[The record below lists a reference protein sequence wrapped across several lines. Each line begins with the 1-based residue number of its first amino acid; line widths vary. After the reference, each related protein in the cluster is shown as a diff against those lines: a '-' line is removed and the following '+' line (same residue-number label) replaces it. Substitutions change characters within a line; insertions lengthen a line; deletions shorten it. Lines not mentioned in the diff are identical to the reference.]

1 MNLNIF
7 DRYLLIINIIALVIY
22 GIKVLVYKHQTRD
35 WFEKLCMFIVLLGGS
50 AGILLMIILFDR
62 KAVKENMMSRVF
74 TLCMLVIQAILLLI
88 VKGYHGDQI
97 HIDFWDYLMQHRIL
111 LIYLAVVNILTIIV
125 FGVDK
130 MNAKSNRQRVRIVT
144 LLGLAFI
151 GGSVGALIGMY
162 GFHHKTKKAYFT
174 VGGAVDFA
182 DAGCCIVLCD
192 EYGNVT
198 YEIYKCNGRRIC
210 LPQ

>member
-1 MNLNIF
+1 MTLNIF

-174 VGGAVDFA
+174 VGVPL
-182 DAGCCIVLCD
+182 ILLMQVVVLFYVMNMGIFFG
-192 EYGNVT
+192 EVS
-198 YEIYKCNGRRIC
+198 
-210 LPQ
+210 

>member
-62 KAVKENMMSRVF
+62 KAVKENKMSRVF

-174 VGGAVDFA
+174 VGVPL
-182 DAGCCIVLCD
+182 ILLMQVVVLFYVMNMGIFFG
-192 EYGNVT
+192 EVS
-198 YEIYKCNGRRIC
+198 
-210 LPQ
+210 

>member
-144 LLGLAFI
+144 LLGLAFT

-174 VGGAVDFA
+174 VGVPL
-182 DAGCCIVLCD
+182 ILLMQVVVLFYVMNMGIFFG
-192 EYGNVT
+192 EVS
-198 YEIYKCNGRRIC
+198 
-210 LPQ
+210 

>member
-174 VGGAVDFA
+174 VGVPL
-182 DAGCCIVLCD
+182 ILLMQVVVLFYVMNMGIFFGD
-192 EYGNVT
+192 VS
-198 YEIYKCNGRRIC
+198 
-210 LPQ
+210 

>member
-50 AGILLMIILFDR
+50 AGILFMIILFDR

-74 TLCMLVIQAILLLI
+74 TLCVLVIQAILLLR

-174 VGGAVDFA
+174 VGVPL
-182 DAGCCIVLCD
+182 ILLMQVVVLFYVMNMGIFFG
-192 EYGNVT
+192 EVS
-198 YEIYKCNGRRIC
+198 
-210 LPQ
+210 

>member
-35 WFEKLCMFIVLLGGS
+35 WFEKLCMFIVLLGCS

-174 VGGAVDFA
+174 VGVPL
-182 DAGCCIVLCD
+182 ILLMQVVVLF
-192 EYGNVT
+192 YVMNMGM
-198 YEIYKCNGRRIC
+198 
-210 LPQ
+210 

>member
-130 MNAKSNRQRVRIVT
+130 MNAKSNRQRVRIVA

-174 VGGAVDFA
+174 VGVPL
-182 DAGCCIVLCD
+182 ILLMQVVVLFYVMNMGIFFG
-192 EYGNVT
+192 EVS
-198 YEIYKCNGRRIC
+198 
-210 LPQ
+210 

>member
-35 WFEKLCMFIVLLGGS
+35 WFEKLCMFIALLGGS

-111 LIYLAVVNILTIIV
+111 LIYLAVVNILTII
-125 FGVDK
+125 
-130 MNAKSNRQRVRIVT
+130 
-144 LLGLAFI
+144 
-151 GGSVGALIGMY
+151 
-162 GFHHKTKKAYFT
+162 
-174 VGGAVDFA
+174 DFA

-198 YEIYKCNGRRIC
+198 YEIYKCNGRRIRW
-210 LPQ
+210 PQ

>member
-74 TLCMLVIQAILLLI
+74 TLCMLVIQAILLMI

-111 LIYLAVVNILTIIV
+111 LIYLAVVNILTFIV

-130 MNAKSNRQRVRIVT
+130 MNAKFNRQRVRIVT

-174 VGGAVDFA
+174 VGVPL
-182 DAGCCIVLCD
+182 ILLMQVVVLFYVMNMGIFFG
-192 EYGNVT
+192 EVS
-198 YEIYKCNGRRIC
+198 
-210 LPQ
+210 

>member
-22 GIKVLVYKHQTRD
+22 GIKVLVYKHPTRD

-174 VGGAVDFA
+174 VGVPL
-182 DAGCCIVLCD
+182 ILLMQVVVLFYVMNMGIFFG
-192 EYGNVT
+192 EVS
-198 YEIYKCNGRRIC
+198 
-210 LPQ
+210 

>member
-88 VKGYHGDQI
+88 VKGHHGDQI

-111 LIYLAVVNILTIIV
+111 LIYLAVVNILAIIV

-174 VGGAVDFA
+174 VGVPL
-182 DAGCCIVLCD
+182 ILLMQVVVLFYVMNMGIFFG
-192 EYGNVT
+192 EVS
-198 YEIYKCNGRRIC
+198 
-210 LPQ
+210 

>member
-174 VGGAVDFA
+174 VGVPL
-182 DAGCCIVLCD
+182 ILRMQVVVLF
-192 EYGNVT
+192 YVMNMGM
-198 YEIYKCNGRRIC
+198 
-210 LPQ
+210 

>member
-62 KAVKENMMSRVF
+62 KAVKENMMSSVF

-174 VGGAVDFA
+174 VGVPL
-182 DAGCCIVLCD
+182 ILLMQVVVLFYVMNMGIFFG
-192 EYGNVT
+192 EVS
-198 YEIYKCNGRRIC
+198 
-210 LPQ
+210 

>member
-130 MNAKSNRQRVRIVT
+130 MNAKSNRQRVRIVI

-174 VGGAVDFA
+174 VGVPL
-182 DAGCCIVLCD
+182 ILLMQVVVLFYVMNMGIFFG
-192 EYGNVT
+192 EVS
-198 YEIYKCNGRRIC
+198 
-210 LPQ
+210 

>member
-35 WFEKLCMFIVLLGGS
+35 WFEKLCMFIVSLGGS

-174 VGGAVDFA
+174 VGVPL
-182 DAGCCIVLCD
+182 ILLMQVVVLFYVMNMGIFFG
-192 EYGNVT
+192 EVS
-198 YEIYKCNGRRIC
+198 
-210 LPQ
+210 

>member
-50 AGILLMIILFDR
+50 AGILLMIIFFDR

-174 VGGAVDFA
+174 VGVPL
-182 DAGCCIVLCD
+182 ILLMQVVVLFYVMNMGIFFG
-192 EYGNVT
+192 EVS
-198 YEIYKCNGRRIC
+198 
-210 LPQ
+210 

>member
-111 LIYLAVVNILTIIV
+111 LIYLAVVNILTFIV

-174 VGGAVDFA
+174 VGVPL
-182 DAGCCIVLCD
+182 ILLMQVVVLFYVMNMGIFFG
-192 EYGNVT
+192 EVS
-198 YEIYKCNGRRIC
+198 
-210 LPQ
+210 

>member
-35 WFEKLCMFIVLLGGS
+35 WFEMLCMFIVLLGGS

-174 VGGAVDFA
+174 VGVPL
-182 DAGCCIVLCD
+182 ILLMQVVVLF
-192 EYGNVT
+192 YVMNMGM
-198 YEIYKCNGRRIC
+198 
-210 LPQ
+210 

>member
-1 MNLNIF
+1 MAKRGITLMNLNIF

-174 VGGAVDFA
+174 VGVPL
-182 DAGCCIVLCD
+182 ILLMQVVVLFYVMNMGIFFG
-192 EYGNVT
+192 EVS
-198 YEIYKCNGRRIC
+198 
-210 LPQ
+210 

>member
-174 VGGAVDFA
+174 VGVPL
-182 DAGCCIVLCD
+182 ILLMQVVVLFYVMNMGIFFR
-192 EYGNVT
+192 EVS
-198 YEIYKCNGRRIC
+198 
-210 LPQ
+210 

>member
-50 AGILLMIILFDR
+50 AGSLLMIILFDR

-111 LIYLAVVNILTIIV
+111 LIYLAVVNMLTIIV

-174 VGGAVDFA
+174 VGVPL
-182 DAGCCIVLCD
+182 ILLMQVVVLFYVMNMGIFFG
-192 EYGNVT
+192 EVS
-198 YEIYKCNGRRIC
+198 
-210 LPQ
+210 

>member
-111 LIYLAVVNILTIIV
+111 LIYLAVVNMLTIIV

-174 VGGAVDFA
+174 VGVPL
-182 DAGCCIVLCD
+182 ILLMQVVVLFYVMNMGIFFG
-192 EYGNVT
+192 EVS
-198 YEIYKCNGRRIC
+198 
-210 LPQ
+210 

>member
-22 GIKVLVYKHQTRD
+22 GIKVLIYKHQTRD
-35 WFEKLCMFIVLLGGS
+35 WFEKFCMFIALLGGS

-174 VGGAVDFA
+174 VGVPL
-182 DAGCCIVLCD
+182 ILLMQVVVLF
-192 EYGNVT
+192 YVMNMGM
-198 YEIYKCNGRRIC
+198 
-210 LPQ
+210 

>member
-130 MNAKSNRQRVRIVT
+130 MNAKSNRQRGRIVT

-174 VGGAVDFA
+174 VGVPL
-182 DAGCCIVLCD
+182 ILLMQVVVLFYVMD
-192 EYGNVT
+192 M
-198 YEIYKCNGRRIC
+198 RIFFGEVS
-210 LPQ
+210 

>member
-22 GIKVLVYKHQTRD
+22 GIKVLVYKHQIRD

-74 TLCMLVIQAILLLI
+74 TLCVLVIQAILLLI

-174 VGGAVDFA
+174 VGVPL
-182 DAGCCIVLCD
+182 ILLMQVVVLFYVMNMGIFFG
-192 EYGNVT
+192 EVS
-198 YEIYKCNGRRIC
+198 
-210 LPQ
+210 

>member
-144 LLGLAFI
+144 LLELAFI

-174 VGGAVDFA
+174 VGVPL
-182 DAGCCIVLCD
+182 ILLMQVVVLFYVMNMGIFFG
-192 EYGNVT
+192 EVS
-198 YEIYKCNGRRIC
+198 
-210 LPQ
+210 

>member
-35 WFEKLCMFIVLLGGS
+35 WFEKLCMVLALLGGS

-74 TLCMLVIQAILLLI
+74 TLCMLVIQVILLLI
-88 VKGYHGDQI
+88 VKGYHGEQM
-97 HIDFWDYLMQHRIL
+97 HIDFWDYLMQHRGL
-111 LIYLAVVNILTIIV
+111 LIYLAAVNILTIIV

-130 MNAKSNRQRVRIVT
+130 MNARANRQRVRIVT
-144 LLGLAFI
+144 LLGLALI

-174 VGGAVDFA
+174 VGVPL
-182 DAGCCIVLCD
+182 ILLMQVVVLFYVMNMGIFFR
-192 EYGNVT
+192 EVS
-198 YEIYKCNGRRIC
+198 
-210 LPQ
+210 

>member
-35 WFEKLCMFIVLLGGS
+35 WFEKLCMLIVLLGGS

-111 LIYLAVVNILTIIV
+111 LIYLAVVNILTFIV

-174 VGGAVDFA
+174 VGVPL
-182 DAGCCIVLCD
+182 ILLMQVVVLFYVMNMGIFFG
-192 EYGNVT
+192 EVS
-198 YEIYKCNGRRIC
+198 
-210 LPQ
+210 

>member
-111 LIYLAVVNILTIIV
+111 LIYLAVVNMLTIIV

-174 VGGAVDFA
+174 VGVPL
-182 DAGCCIVLCD
+182 ILLMQVVVLFYVMNMGIFFG
-192 EYGNVT
+192 EV
-198 YEIYKCNGRRIC
+198 
-210 LPQ
+210 

>member
-162 GFHHKTKKAYFT
+162 GFHHKTKKAYFS
-174 VGGAVDFA
+174 VGVPL
-182 DAGCCIVLCD
+182 ILLMQVVVLFYVMNMGIFFG
-192 EYGNVT
+192 EVS
-198 YEIYKCNGRRIC
+198 
-210 LPQ
+210 

>member
-162 GFHHKTKKAYFT
+162 GFHHKTKKTYFT
-174 VGGAVDFA
+174 VGVPL
-182 DAGCCIVLCD
+182 ILLMQVVVLF
-192 EYGNVT
+192 YVMNM
-198 YEIYKCNGRRIC
+198 RIFFGEVS
-210 LPQ
+210 

>member
-1 MNLNIF
+1 MKLNIF

-174 VGGAVDFA
+174 VGVPL
-182 DAGCCIVLCD
+182 ILLMQVVVLFYVMNMGIFFG
-192 EYGNVT
+192 EVS
-198 YEIYKCNGRRIC
+198 
-210 LPQ
+210 

>member
-174 VGGAVDFA
+174 VGVPL
-182 DAGCCIVLCD
+182 ILLMQVVVLFYVMNMGIFFVRCH
-192 EYGNVT
+192 
-198 YEIYKCNGRRIC
+198 NGKIC
-210 LPQ
+210 

>member
-22 GIKVLVYKHQTRD
+22 GIKVLVYKYQTRD

-174 VGGAVDFA
+174 VGVPL
-182 DAGCCIVLCD
+182 ILLMQVVVLFYVMNMGIFFG
-192 EYGNVT
+192 EVS
-198 YEIYKCNGRRIC
+198 
-210 LPQ
+210 

>member
-7 DRYLLIINIIALVIY
+7 DRYLLIINIIALMIY

-174 VGGAVDFA
+174 VGVPL
-182 DAGCCIVLCD
+182 ILLMQVVVLFYVMNMGIFFG
-192 EYGNVT
+192 EVS
-198 YEIYKCNGRRIC
+198 
-210 LPQ
+210 

>member
-62 KAVKENMMSRVF
+62 KAVKENMMSRVY
-74 TLCMLVIQAILLLI
+74 TLCMWVIQAILLLI

-97 HIDFWDYLMQHRIL
+97 QIDFWDYLMQHRIL

-174 VGGAVDFA
+174 VGVPL
-182 DAGCCIVLCD
+182 ILLMQVVVLFYVMNMGIFFG
-192 EYGNVT
+192 EVS
-198 YEIYKCNGRRIC
+198 
-210 LPQ
+210 

>member
-50 AGILLMIILFDR
+50 AGILLMIILFGR

-174 VGGAVDFA
+174 VGVPL
-182 DAGCCIVLCD
+182 ILLMQVVVLFYVMNMGIFFG
-192 EYGNVT
+192 EVS
-198 YEIYKCNGRRIC
+198 
-210 LPQ
+210 

>member
-162 GFHHKTKKAYFT
+162 GFHHKTKKAYIT
-174 VGGAVDFA
+174 VGVPL
-182 DAGCCIVLCD
+182 ILLMQVVVLF
-192 EYGNVT
+192 YVMNMGM
-198 YEIYKCNGRRIC
+198 
-210 LPQ
+210 

>member
-62 KAVKENMMSRVF
+62 KAVKENKMSRVF

-130 MNAKSNRQRVRIVT
+130 MNAKSNRQRARIVT

-174 VGGAVDFA
+174 VGVPL
-182 DAGCCIVLCD
+182 ILLMQVVVLFYVMNMGIFFG
-192 EYGNVT
+192 EVS
-198 YEIYKCNGRRIC
+198 
-210 LPQ
+210 

>member
-50 AGILLMIILFDR
+50 AGILLMIIFFYR

-88 VKGYHGDQI
+88 VKGYHGEQM
-97 HIDFWDYLMQHRIL
+97 HIDFWDYLLQHRIL

-174 VGGAVDFA
+174 VGVPL
-182 DAGCCIVLCD
+182 ILLMQVVVLFYVMNMGIFFG
-192 EYGNVT
+192 EVS
-198 YEIYKCNGRRIC
+198 
-210 LPQ
+210 